1 MANLKEFLDNIKP
14 IKFWHIKDTYY
25 FLQSVGNHW
34 FLKKY
39 LVLYNIFLVR
49 NLKLTEEVR
58 IEIRDNFLSFCN
70 NFSNPK
76 KKEAA
81 LKYFF
86 HPIDYRKKVEMYPLN
101 SAV

>member
-70 NFSNPK
+70 KPYRATQVPKSVQSNEPLMQYALDVFSMT
-76 KKEAA
+76 A
-81 LKYFF
+81 
-86 HPIDYRKKVEMYPLN
+86 
-101 SAV
+101 